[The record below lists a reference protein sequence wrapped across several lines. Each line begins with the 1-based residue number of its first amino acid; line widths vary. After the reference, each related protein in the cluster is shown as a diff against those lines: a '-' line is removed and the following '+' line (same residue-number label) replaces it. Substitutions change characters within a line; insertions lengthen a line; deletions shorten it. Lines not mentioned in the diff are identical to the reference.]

1 MNTRTPAAL
10 AFGGLAN
17 DDPVSKTSRARA
29 TLTLPEAAHILGIS
43 RSTAYEL
50 ARTGKLPV
58 LRLGRRLVI
67 PTSALNSL
75 LENVSR
81 NTG

>member
-1 MNTRTPAAL
+1 MTTHPRAAL
-10 AFGGLAN
+10 AFEGLPN
-17 DDPVSKTSRARA
+17 DDPVSKSSRGRA
-29 TLTLPEAAHILGIS
+29 TLTLPEAAQVLGIS

-67 PTSALNSL
+67 PTNALNSL
-75 LENVSR
+75 LESVDR
-81 NTG
+81 NAD

>member
-1 MNTRTPAAL
+1 MTGRRPAAL
-10 AFGGLAN
+10 AFEGLAN
-17 DDPVSKTSRARA
+17 DDPVSKTSRGRA
-29 TLTLPEAAHILGIS
+29 TLTLPEAAHVLGIS

-67 PTSALNSL
+67 PTDALDRL
-75 LENVSR
+75 LESAGR
-81 NTG
+81 TG

>member
-1 MNTRTPAAL
+1 MTGRRPAAL
-10 AFGGLAN
+10 AFESLAN
-17 DDPVSKTSRARA
+17 DCPISKTSRGRA
-29 TLTLPEAAHILGIS
+29 TLTLPEAAHVLGIS

-67 PTSALNSL
+67 PTDALDRL
-75 LENVSR
+75 LESAGR
-81 NTG
+81 TD